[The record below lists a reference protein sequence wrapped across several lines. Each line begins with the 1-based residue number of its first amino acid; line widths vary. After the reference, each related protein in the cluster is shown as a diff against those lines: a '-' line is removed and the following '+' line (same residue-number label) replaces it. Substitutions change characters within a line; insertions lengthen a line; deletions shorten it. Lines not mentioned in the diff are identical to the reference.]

1 MLAEV
6 QCRVSTE
13 RNNLKQVS
21 RRAVT
26 SKARS
31 VHRER
36 ADQLPLF
43 AGSLPSQTQ
52 LVVVWVSHV
61 LLALLVGRSTCLRSG
76 PWGLALCG
84 GPLGSRQTFPFGRQL
99 PCKRLGRVKVT
110 DYFNI

>member
-1 MLAEV
+1 MLMLAEV

-31 VHRER
+31 VHREKGGPV
-36 ADQLPLF
+36 A
-43 AGSLPSQTQ
+43 QTQ
-52 LVVVWVSHV
+52 LVGVWVSHV

-84 GPLGSRQTFPFGRQL
+84 GPL
-99 PCKRLGRVKVT
+99 RVQADPPTRATVVT
-110 DYFNI
+110 VPVSFIE